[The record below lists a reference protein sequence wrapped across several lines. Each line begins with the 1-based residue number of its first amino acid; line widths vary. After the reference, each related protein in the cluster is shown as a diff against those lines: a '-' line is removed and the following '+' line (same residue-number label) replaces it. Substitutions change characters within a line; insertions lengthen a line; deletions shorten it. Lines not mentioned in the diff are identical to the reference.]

1 MIEPDA
7 LTKDRLQNLSA
18 VGKALNDT
26 YSEENLDSGTDFIT
40 ALDSLNRFKEGL
52 DQLVLEEPVRKIY
65 RIKAH
70 EIPQKDRTAH
80 GICRQTIKLNF
91 IDFFF

>member
-52 DQLVLEEPVRKIY
+52 DQLVLEEPVRHGMNDLVEYLRKKIERRMGY
-65 RIKAH
+65 VGK
-70 EIPQKDRTAH
+70 Q
-80 GICRQTIKLNF
+80 
-91 IDFFF
+91 